1 MSFMDELRK
10 LTQPYEDEDDFYEGA
25 ESLLRKRQKTPLRQ
39 PRMAEEKG
47 SSPAWEERKRRG
59 RGLPPGNGR
68 WNSAE
73 RNSR

>member
-10 LTQPYEDEDDFYEGA
+10 THLAGGIRP
-25 ESLLRKRQKTPLRQ
+25 SLLRKRQKTPLRR